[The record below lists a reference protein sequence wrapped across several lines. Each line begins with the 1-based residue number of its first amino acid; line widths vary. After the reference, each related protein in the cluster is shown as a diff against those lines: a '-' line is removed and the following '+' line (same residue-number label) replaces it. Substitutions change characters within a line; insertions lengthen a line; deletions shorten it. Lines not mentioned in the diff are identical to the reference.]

1 MVGKSVSHYRILAK
15 LGGGG
20 MGVVYK
26 AEDTK
31 LHRFVA
37 LKFLREGVSKDN
49 QALERFQRE
58 AQAASALDHP
68 NICTLYEIGEHEG
81 QPFIAMQFLEG
92 ETLKDRIRG
101 KPLKAEAV
109 LDVAIQIADALD
121 AAHSKGIIHRDIKP
135 ANIFITQRGEAKIL
149 DFGLAKLTGAADIGS
164 VRESDA
170 PTATHAAA
178 HLTNPGTTL
187 GTVAYMSPEQAR
199 GEKLDARTD
208 LFSFGAVIYE
218 IATRRLP
225 FAGNTSAA
233 IFGAILHGVPD
244 PPTRLNPEVPGE
256 LERIIN
262 KALEKDRRLRYQ
274 AAGDI
279 LADLKRLKRD
289 LDTGSKAAA
298 VAGVGAIHES
308 PLQTDEKLDAIAVLP
323 FENSSGD
330 PDSEYLSDGITETLI
345 NSLSQLGRLRVLAR
359 STVFRYK
366 GRAGDPQ
373 TVGRELG
380 VKAVLTGRVF
390 QRGETL
396 VIGAELMD
404 VANGWQLWGE
414 RYKRSL
420 TDIFD
425 VQEEIARVIFD
436 KLRVRLTPKEE
447 KQLAKRYTENPEA
460 YELYLKGLYFWNQWS
475 EGGFRRAQEFF
486 RLAIEKDPTY
496 APAHAGLADI
506 FAAPTYIGFV
516 PPKEGMPKAKEAIRK
531 ALALDDC
538 VPLSWFLDGIT
549 KMLFDWDIRGAEE
562 AFKRAIEVAPEDPRG
577 YNGLGLTL
585 AVQGRLDEGL
595 KQAQHSVMLDPIMHI
610 NIHNAAQICL
620 WMRKDQEAIEALLR
634 TLELDPKFLLARLTL
649 GQVHAVTGRLQ
660 EAMQEFERAVRD
672 SGEHPFA
679 VGYLGYACGL
689 AGRRAE
695 AEKALVRLGE
705 LANQK
710 YVPPFAKAVVYIGL
724 GHLDHAFEWMNK
736 AIDGREARM
745 MYLKLDPCFDPLRS
759 DPRFQD
765 LVRRVGLPL

>member
-1 MVGKSVSHYRILAK
+1 
-15 LGGGG
+15 

-37 LKFLREGVSKDN
+37 LKFLPEGVSKDH

-58 AQAASALDHP
+58 AQASSALDHP

-233 IFGAILHGVPD
+233 IFGAILHGAPD

-256 LERIIN
+256 LERIIH

-538 VPLSWFLDGIT
+538 VPLAWFLDGIT
-549 KMLFDWDIRGAEE
+549 KMLYDWDIRGAEE

-695 AEKALVRLGE
+695 AEKALVRLRE